1 MSPHRL
7 SSLPFP
13 RSLPARRALALALGA
28 GLLGAGCSV
37 AVEGGGDD
45 AGGADADGRA
55 AEDIAVEPA
64 ASAPFGSWA
73 SPIAAADLAKA
84 AVGTSDVR
92 VFGGKVYWRESRPDE
107 GGRQVL
113 RTLGDDGQPTTLTPA
128 EFSVRTR
135 VHEYGGSSYWV
146 MGERIVFANFADQ
159 RLYLQQ
165 GDTAPVAIT
174 PPKYQY
180 SDCVI
185 DAARGALVCV
195 REDHTEATKQAN
207 GEERNEIVRVAVP
220 AAESLASH
228 DAEATAAAG
237 TVLFTGTDFVAF
249 PRLSA
254 DGAQLAFITWNHPDM
269 PWDRTALHIAAVQAD
284 GRVGEPQRISS
295 GETAALEPQ
304 WAADGTLYFI
314 DEPPVDQRDGWW
326 NLYAWKDG
334 ATRAVAPMAREFGGA
349 LWSLGTQTYAL
360 TGRGTAIVR
369 TSRHAVDELGEL
381 DLTTGA
387 YRAFD
392 LPFVAFGDVSIDAQ
406 GRVITSGSAAADE
419 GAIIAV
425 DPATSAV
432 TRLHQPNALGMP
444 RELISV
450 GERIEF
456 PTAAG
461 PDGAA
466 RSAHA
471 TFYPPTNPAFQGPD
485 GAKPPLIVTIHGGPT
500 SVSKPSFS
508 LSRQYWTSRGFAI
521 VDVNYGGSTSY
532 GRDYRK
538 RLNGQWGVVDVQ
550 DAVAAV
556 DFLVAQGKVDAEQ
569 VAIRGG
575 SAGGFTTLAALA
587 FTDRFKAGANYFG
600 VSDIAGLA
608 ATSHK
613 FERKY
618 DVSLVGPPDEALYRA
633 RSPLFHLEGFA
644 EPLITFQGSEDRI
657 VTPDQSRKIVEA
669 LDAKGVMHAY
679 FEFEGEQH
687 GFRKAE
693 NIIRAQEAELAF
705 YGAVFGFTP
714 DDAVPAFEIKH
725 PRAPAAAP

>member
-1 MSPHRL
+1 MSPLRPTSPL
-7 SSLPFP
+7 FP
-13 RSLPARRALALALGA
+13 RSLPARRALALALGT
-28 GLLGAGCSV
+28 GLFATGCSGGAG
-37 AVEGGGDD
+37 EGSDN
-45 AGGADADGRA
+45 
-55 AEDIAVEPA
+55 A
-64 ASAPFGSWA
+64 ASGESAGAAAASVVAAPFGSWA
-73 SPIAAADLAKA
+73 SPIAAGDLAKA

-92 VFGGKVYWRESRPDE
+92 VFDGKVFWRESRPDE

-113 RTLGDDGQPTTLTPA
+113 RTLGTDGQPTTLTP
-128 EFSVRTR
+128 EGFSVRTR
-135 VHEYGGSSYWV
+135 VQEYGGSSYWV

-159 RLYLQQ
+159 RLYLQH
-165 GDTAPVAIT
+165 GEAAPVAIT
-174 PPKYQY
+174 PEKYQY
-180 SDCVI
+180 SDCVV

-195 REDHTEATKQAN
+195 REDHTEATTQTN
-207 GEERNEIVRVAVP
+207 GEERNEIVRVTVP
-220 AAESLASH
+220 DADALAAH
-228 DAEATAAAG
+228 DAAATAAAG
-237 TVLFTGTDFVAF
+237 TVLFTGTDFVAY

-254 DGAQLAFITWNHPDM
+254 DGTRLAFITWNHPDM
-269 PWDRTALHIAAVQAD
+269 PWDRTTLHVAPVAAD
-284 GRVGEPQRISS
+284 GTLGEPQRVAG
-295 GETAALEPQ
+295 GETAVLEPQ

-314 DEPPVDQRDGWW
+314 DETSGWW
-326 NLYAWKDG
+326 NLYAWDG
-334 ATRAVAPMAREFGGA
+334 SAARAVAPMEREFAGA
-349 LWSLGTQTYAL
+349 LWSLGTQTYVLA
-360 TGRGTAIVR
+360 GDGKAYVR
-369 TSRHAVDELGEL
+369 TSLEAVDELGEL
-381 DLTTGA
+381 DLATGA
-387 YRAFD
+387 YRAID
-392 LPFVAFGDVSIDAQ
+392 LPFVAFGDVSLDAQ
-406 GRVITSGSAAADE
+406 GRLITSAAAAADE
-419 GAIIAV
+419 GAILAV
-425 DPATSAV
+425 TPATGAV
-432 TRLHQPNALGMP
+432 ERLHQPNALGIP
-444 RELISV
+444 TELVSV

-466 RSAHA
+466 RTAHA
-471 TFYPPTNPAFQGPD
+471 TYYPPTNPGFRGPD

-500 SVSKPSFS
+500 SVSKPTFS

-532 GRDYRK
+532 GRAYRQ

-556 DFLVAQGKVDAEQ
+556 DFLVAQGKVDADK

-600 VSDIAGLA
+600 VSDIAALA

-613 FERKY
+613 FERQY

-633 RSPLFHLEGFA
+633 RSPIFHLEGFS

-714 DDAVPAFEIKH
+714 DDAVPPFEIKH
-725 PRAPAAAP
+725 PRGAAP

>member
-1 MSPHRL
+1 MSPHRPP
-7 SSLPFP
+7 SLPFP
-13 RSLPARRALALALGA
+13 RSLPARRALALALGV
-28 GLLGAGCSV
+28 GLLGTGCSV
-37 AVEGGGDD
+37 GGGGAED
-45 AGGADADGRA
+45 AGDAAGGHA
-55 AEDIAVEPA
+55 AAPA
-64 ASAPFGSWA
+64 ASPTTVAPFGSWA
-73 SPIAAADLAKA
+73 SPIGAADLAKA

-92 VFGGKVYWRESRPDE
+92 VFDGRVYWRESRPDE

-113 RTLGDDGQPTTLTPA
+113 RTLGDDGQPVTLTPA
-128 EFSVRTR
+128 DFSVRTR
-135 VHEYGGSSYWV
+135 VHEYGGSSHWRLGDDV
-146 MGERIVFANFADQ
+146 VFANFSDQ
-159 RLYLQQ
+159 RLYLQR
-165 GDTAPVAIT
+165 GEAAPVAIT
-174 PPKYQY
+174 PAKFQY
-180 SDCVI
+180 SDCAI
-185 DAARGALVCV
+185 DAPNRALICV
-195 REDHTEATKQAN
+195 REDHTDATKKAN
-207 GEERNEIVRVAVP
+207 GEERNEIVRLAVP
-220 AAESLASH
+220 SADALAAH
-228 DAEATAAAG
+228 DAEALDAAG
-237 TVLFTGTDFVAF
+237 RVLFTGTDFVAY

-254 DGAQLAFITWNHPDM
+254 DGARLAFITWNHPDM
-269 PWDRTALHIAAVQAD
+269 PWDRTALQVAAVQAD
-284 GRVGEPQRISS
+284 GTLGEAQRISS
-295 GETAALEPQ
+295 GDTAALEPQ

-314 DEPPVDQRDGWW
+314 DEPSGWW
-326 NLYAWKDG
+326 NLYAWDG
-334 ATRAVAPMAREFGGA
+334 SASRAVATMPREFGGA
-349 LWSLGTQTYAL
+349 LWSLGMRTYAL
-360 TGRGTAIVR
+360 TGDGKAVVR
-369 TSRHAVDELGEL
+369 TSLNAVDELGEL
-381 DLTTGA
+381 DLATGA
-387 YRAFD
+387 YRAID
-392 LPFVAFGDVSIDAQ
+392 LPFVAFGDVSLDAQ
-406 GRVITSGSAAADE
+406 GRVITSASAAADD

-425 DPATSAV
+425 DPTSGAV
-432 TRLHQPNALGMP
+432 TRLHQPNALGIP
-444 RELISV
+444 SELVSV

-461 PDGAA
+461 LDGAA
-466 RSAHA
+466 RTAHA
-471 TFYPPTNPAFQGPD
+471 TFYPPTNPGFRGPD

-500 SVSKPSFS
+500 SVSKPTFA

-521 VDVNYGGSTSY
+521 VDVNYGGSTSF

-556 DFLVAQGKVDAEQ
+556 DFLVAQGKVDAEK

-633 RSPLFHLEGFA
+633 RSPIFHLDGFS

-714 DDAVPAFEIKH
+714 DDAVPPFEIKH

>member
-1 MSPHRL
+1 MSPHRP
-7 SSLPFP
+7 SSLAFP
-13 RSLPARRALALALGA
+13 RSLPARRALALALGT
-28 GLLGAGCSV
+28 GLLGGGCSV
-37 AVEGGGDD
+37 AVDGGAND
-45 AGGADADGRA
+45 AGAADAAKSGS
-55 AEDIAVEPA
+55 PA
-64 ASAPFGSWA
+64 NAAPFGSWA

-92 VFGGKVYWRESRPDE
+92 VFDGRVYWRESRPDE

-113 RTLGDDGQPTTLTPA
+113 RTLGADGTPTTLTP
-128 EFSVRTR
+128 EGFSVRTR
-135 VHEYGGSSYWV
+135 VQEYGGSSYWV
-146 MGERIVFANFADQ
+146 MGQRIVFANFADQ

-165 GDTAPVAIT
+165 GEAAPVAIT
-174 PPKYQY
+174 PEKYQY

-195 REDHTEATKQAN
+195 REDHTEATKTAN
-207 GEERNEIVRVAVP
+207 GEERNEIVRVAIP
-220 AAESLASH
+220 AADALAAH
-228 DAEATAAAG
+228 DATATSSAG
-237 TVLFTGTDFVAF
+237 TVLFTGTDFVAY

-254 DGAQLAFITWNHPDM
+254 DGTRLAFISWNHPDM
-269 PWDRTALHIAAVQAD
+269 PWDRTTLHLAAVQAD
-284 GRVGEPQRISS
+284 GRLDAPRAITS
-295 GETAALEPQ
+295 GDTAALEPQ

-314 DEPPVDQRDGWW
+314 DETSGWW
-326 NLYAWKDG
+326 NLYAWDG
-334 ATRAVAPMAREFGGA
+334 DAARAIAPMEREFGGA
-349 LWSLGTQTYAL
+349 LWSLGMQTYVLSGDGKAY
-360 TGRGTAIVR
+360 VR
-369 TSRHAVDELGEL
+369 TSLKAVDELGEI
-381 DLTTGA
+381 DLASGA
-387 YRAFD
+387 YRAID
-392 LPFVAFGDVSIDAQ
+392 LPFVAFGDLSLDAR
-406 GRVITSGSAAADE
+406 GRLITSAAAAADE
-419 GAIIAV
+419 GAIL
-425 DPATSAV
+425 AV
-432 TRLHQPNALGMP
+432 TPTTGAVERLHQPNALGIP

-450 GERIEF
+450 GERVEF

-466 RSAHA
+466 RTAHA
-471 TFYPPTNPAFQGPD
+471 TFYPPTNPDFQGPD

-500 SVSKPSFS
+500 SVSKPSFA

-532 GRDYRK
+532 GRAYRQ

-556 DFLVAQGKVDAEQ
+556 DFLVAAGKVDAAQ

-600 VSDIAGLA
+600 VSDIKALA

-613 FERKY
+613 FERQY
-618 DVSLVGPPDEALYRA
+618 DVSLVGPPDEALYRS
-633 RSPLFHLEGFA
+633 RSPLFHLDGFS

-714 DDAVPAFEIKH
+714 DDAIAPVDIKH
-725 PRAPAAAP
+725 PKAAVR

>member
-1 MSPHRL
+1 
-7 SSLPFP
+7 
-13 RSLPARRALALALGA
+13 
-28 GLLGAGCSV
+28 
-37 AVEGGGDD
+37 
-45 AGGADADGRA
+45 
-55 AEDIAVEPA
+55 
-64 ASAPFGSWA
+64 
-73 SPIAAADLAKA
+73 IAAADLAKA
-84 AVGTSDVR
+84 AVSTSDVR
-92 VFGGKVYWRESRPDE
+92 VFDGRVYWRESRPDE

-113 RTLGDDGQPTTLTPA
+113 RTLGADGQPTTLTP
-128 EFSVRTR
+128 EGFSVRTR
-135 VHEYGGSSYWV
+135 VQEYGGSSYWV
-146 MGERIVFANFADQ
+146 MGERIVFANFTDQ

-165 GDTAPVAIT
+165 GETAPVAIT

-180 SDCVI
+180 SDCVV

-220 AAESLASH
+220 AAEALASH
-228 DAEATAAAG
+228 DAEATASAG
-237 TVLFTGTDFVAF
+237 TVLFTGTDFVAY

-254 DGAQLAFITWNHPDM
+254 DGARLAFITWNHPDM
-269 PWDRTALHIAAVQAD
+269 PWDRTTLHVAAVQPD
-284 GRVGEPQRISS
+284 GTLAEPQRVA
-295 GETAALEPQ
+295 GGDTAVLEPQ
-304 WAADGTLYFI
+304 WHSDGTLYFI
-314 DEPPVDQRDGWW
+314 DEPSGWW
-326 NLYAWKDG
+326 NLYAWNGD
-334 ATRAVAPMAREFGGA
+334 APRAVATMPREFGGP
-349 LWSLGTQTYAL
+349 LWSLGTQTYVLA
-360 TGRGTAIVR
+360 GDGKAVVR
-369 TSRHAVDELGEL
+369 TSHHAVDELGEL
-381 DLTTGA
+381 DLASGA
-387 YRAFD
+387 YRAVD
-392 LPFVAFGDVSIDAQ
+392 LPFVAFGDLSLDANGRIVSSA
-406 GRVITSGSAAADE
+406 SAAADE
-419 GAIIAV
+419 SAIIAV
-425 DPATSAV
+425 TPSDGAV
-432 TRLHQPNALGMP
+432 ERLHQPNELGLPQALV
-444 RELISV
+444 SV

-466 RSAHA
+466 RTAHA
-471 TFYPPTNPAFQGPD
+471 TFYPPTNPGFRGPE

-500 SVSKPSFS
+500 SVSKPSFA

-532 GRDYRK
+532 GREYRQ

-556 DFLVAQGKVDAEQ
+556 DFLVTAGKVDAEK

-600 VSDIAGLA
+600 VSDIAALA

-633 RSPLFHLEGFA
+633 RSPIFHLDGFK

-714 DDAVPAFEIKH
+714 DDAIAPVDIKH
-725 PRAPAAAP
+725 PRAAAP

>member
-1 MSPHRL
+1 MPSHPLLPRRRL
-7 SSLPFP
+7 VTTLCQGLGISLT
-13 RSLPARRALALALGA
+13 A
-28 GLLGAGCSV
+28 GLAVGA
-37 AVEGGGDD
+37 
-45 AGGADADGRA
+45 AGGTPPAPVRA
-55 AEDIAVEPA
+55 PY
-64 ASAPFGSWA
+64 GGWA
-73 SPIAAADLAKA
+73 SPIAAAELAKA

-92 VFGGKVYWRESRPDE
+92 VFDGRVYWRESRPDE

-113 RTLGDDGQPTTLTPA
+113 RTFGADGQPTTLTP
-128 EFSVRTR
+128 EGFSVRTR
-135 VHEYGGSSYWV
+135 VQEYGGSSYWV
-146 MGERIVFANFADQ
+146 LGERIVFANFVDQ

-165 GDTAPVAIT
+165 GEAAPVPIT
-174 PPKYQY
+174 PAKYQY

-220 AAESLASH
+220 TAEALAAH
-228 DAEATAAAG
+228 DAASTGAAG
-237 TVLFTGTDFVAF
+237 TVLFTGTDFVAY

-254 DGAQLAFITWNHPDM
+254 DGAKLAFIAWNHPDM
-269 PWDRTALHIAAVQAD
+269 PWDRTTLHVANVAAD
-284 GRVGEPQRISS
+284 GTVGEPQRVA
-295 GETAALEPQ
+295 GGDTAVLEPQ

-314 DEPPVDQRDGWW
+314 DETSGWW
-326 NLYAWKDG
+326 NLYAWDG
-334 ATRAVAPMAREFGGA
+334 SATRAVAPMEREFGGA
-349 LWSLGTQTYAL
+349 LWSLGMQSYVLA
-360 TGRGTAIVR
+360 GNGKAYVR

-381 DLTTGA
+381 DLATGA

-392 LPFVAFGDVSIDAQ
+392 LPFVAFGDVSLDAE
-406 GRVITSGSAAADE
+406 GRIITSASSATDE
-419 GAIIAV
+419 SALL
-425 DPATSAV
+425 AV
-432 TRLHQPNALGMP
+432 TPTTAAVARLHQPNALGIP
-444 RELISV
+444 TDFVSV
-450 GERIEF
+450 GERIAF
-456 PTAAG
+456 PTAPGA
-461 PDGAA
+461 DGAP
-466 RSAHA
+466 RTAHA
-471 TFYPPTNPAFQGPD
+471 TYYPPTHSGFRGPD

-500 SVSKPSFS
+500 SVSKPTFS
-508 LSRQYWTSRGFAI
+508 LARQYWTSRGFAI

-532 GRDYRK
+532 GRAYRQ

-556 DFLVAQGKVDAEQ
+556 DFLVAQGKADAAK

-600 VSDIAGLA
+600 VSDIAALA

-613 FERKY
+613 FERQY

-633 RSPLFHLEGFA
+633 RSPIFHLEGFT
-644 EPLITFQGSEDRI
+644 EPLITFQGAEDRI
-657 VTPDQSRKIVEA
+657 VTPDQSRRIVEA

-714 DDAVPAFEIKH
+714 DDPIAPIGLKH
-725 PRAPAAAP
+725 ADATK

>member
-1 MSPHRL
+1 MSVHRP
-7 SSLPFP
+7 SFRVFP

-28 GLLGAGCSV
+28 GLFATGCSRDGGTGAVDAAGAGSPAPAPTV
-37 AVEGGGDD
+37 A
-45 AGGADADGRA
+45 A
-55 AEDIAVEPA
+55 
-64 ASAPFGSWA
+64 FGSWA

-92 VFGGKVYWRESRPDE
+92 VFDGRVYWRESRPDE
-107 GGRQVL
+107 GGRLVL
-113 RTLGDDGQPTTLTPA
+113 RTLGADGQPRTLTP
-128 EFSVRTR
+128 EGFSVRTR

-146 MGERIVFANFADQ
+146 LGERIVFANFADQ
-159 RLYLQQ
+159 RLYVQQ
-165 GDTAPVAIT
+165 GDAAPVAIT
-174 PPKYQY
+174 PEKYQY
-180 SDCVI
+180 SDCVV

-220 AAESLASH
+220 AADALATH
-228 DAEATAAAG
+228 DASATAAAG
-237 TVLFTGTDFVAF
+237 TVLFTGTDFVAY
-249 PRLSA
+249 PRLSS
-254 DGAQLAFITWNHPDM
+254 DGARLAFIAWNHPDM
-269 PWDRTALHIAAVQAD
+269 PWDRTTLHVAAVAAD
-284 GRVGEPQRISS
+284 GSLGEPRRIA
-295 GETAALEPQ
+295 GGDTAVLEPQ
-304 WAADGTLYFI
+304 WAADGTLHFI
-314 DEPPVDQRDGWW
+314 DETSGWW
-326 NLYAWKDG
+326 NLYAWDG
-334 ATRAVAPMAREFGGA
+334 NAIRAVAPMEREFGGP
-349 LWSLGTQTYAL
+349 LWSLGTQTYVLA
-360 TGRGTAIVR
+360 GNGKAYVR
-369 TSRHAVDELGEL
+369 TSRNAVDALGEI
-381 DLTTGA
+381 DLASGA

-392 LPFVAFGDVSIDAQ
+392 LPFVAFGDVSLDAA
-406 GRVITSGSAAADE
+406 GRIITSAAAAADE
-419 GAIIAV
+419 GALVAV
-425 DPATSAV
+425 DPATGAV
-432 TRLHQPNALGMP
+432 TRLHQPNALGIP
-444 RELISV
+444 SDLVSV

-456 PTAAG
+456 PTTPG
-461 PDGAA
+461 PDGVA
-466 RSAHA
+466 RTAHA
-471 TFYPPTNPAFQGPD
+471 TYYPPTNPAFRGPD

-500 SVSKPSFS
+500 SVSKPTFA

-521 VDVNYGGSTSY
+521 VDVNYGGSTSF

-556 DFLVAQGKVDAEQ
+556 DFLVAQGKVDAGQ

-600 VSDIAGLA
+600 VSDIAALA

-633 RSPLFHLEGFA
+633 RSPIFHLDGFS
-644 EPLITFQGSEDRI
+644 EPLITFQGAEDRV

-679 FEFEGEQH
+679 FEFGGEQH
-687 GFRKAE
+687 GFRQAA

-714 DDAVPAFEIKH
+714 DDAVPPFEIRH
-725 PRAPAAAP
+725 RRPPAP

>member
-1 MSPHRL
+1 MSAHRP
-7 SSLPFP
+7 SSRLLP
-13 RSLPARRALALALGA
+13 RSLPARRALSLALGA
-28 GLLGAGCSV
+28 GLFATACSRDAGTGA
-37 AVEGGGDD
+37 ADD
-45 AGGADADGRA
+45 AGAGSPAP
-55 AEDIAVEPA
+55 AV
-64 ASAPFGSWA
+64 APFGSWA

-92 VFGGKVYWRESRPDE
+92 VFDGRVYWRESRPDE
-107 GGRQVL
+107 GGRLVL
-113 RTLGDDGQPTTLTPA
+113 RTLGADGQPRTLTP
-128 EFSVRTR
+128 EGFSVRTR

-146 MGERIVFANFADQ
+146 LGERIVFANFADQ

-165 GDTAPVAIT
+165 GDAAPVAIT
-174 PPKYQY
+174 PEKYQY
-180 SDCVI
+180 SDCVV

-220 AAESLASH
+220 AADALATH
-228 DAEATAAAG
+228 DASATAAAG
-237 TVLFTGTDFVAF
+237 TVLFTGTDFVAY
-249 PRLSA
+249 PRLSS
-254 DGAQLAFITWNHPDM
+254 DGARLAFIAWNHPDM
-269 PWDRTALHIAAVQAD
+269 PWDRTTLHVAAVAAD
-284 GRVGEPQRISS
+284 GSLDEPRRIA
-295 GETAALEPQ
+295 GGDTAVLEPQ
-304 WAADGTLYFI
+304 WAADGTLYFV
-314 DEPPVDQRDGWW
+314 DETSGWW
-326 NLYAWKDG
+326 NLYAWDG
-334 ATRAVAPMAREFGGA
+334 EAIRAVAPMERELGGA
-349 LWSLGTQTYAL
+349 LWSLGTQTYVLA
-360 TGRGTAIVR
+360 GNGKAYVR
-369 TSRHAVDELGEL
+369 TSRNAVDALGEI
-381 DLTTGA
+381 DLASGA

-392 LPFVAFGDVSIDAQ
+392 LPFVAFGDIALDAA
-406 GRVITSGSAAADE
+406 GRVITSAAAAADE
-419 GAIIAV
+419 GALL
-425 DPATSAV
+425 AV
-432 TRLHQPNALGMP
+432 TPASSTVERLHQPNALGIP
-444 RELISV
+444 TGLVSV

-456 PTAAG
+456 PTAPG

-466 RSAHA
+466 RTAHA
-471 TFYPPTNPAFQGPD
+471 TYFPPTNPGFRGPD

-500 SVSKPSFS
+500 SVSRPVFA
-508 LSRQYWTSRGFAI
+508 LSRQYWTRRGFAI
-521 VDVNYGGSTSY
+521 VDVNYGGSTTY

-556 DFLVAQGKVDAEQ
+556 DFLVAQGKVDVDQ

-600 VSDIAGLA
+600 VSDIAALA

-613 FERKY
+613 FERQY

-633 RSPLFHLEGFA
+633 RSPIFHLEGFR
-644 EPLITFQGSEDRI
+644 EPLITFQGAEDRV

-687 GFRKAE
+687 GFRKAA

-714 DDAVPAFEIKH
+714 DDAVPPFEIKH
-725 PRAPAAAP
+725 RRAGSPKRP

>member
-1 MSPHRL
+1 MALHHPTRR
-7 SSLPFP
+7 PAP

-28 GLLGAGCSV
+28 GLLAAGCTVTDRDGSAPVNAGAGRS
-37 AVEGGGDD
+37 
-45 AGGADADGRA
+45 
-55 AEDIAVEPA
+55 PA
-64 ASAPFGSWA
+64 TTAPFGSWA
-73 SPIAAADLAKA
+73 SPIAAGDLAKA

-92 VFGGKVYWRESRPDE
+92 VFDGKVYWRESRPDE

-113 RTLGDDGQPTTLTPA
+113 RTLGADGQPATLTP
-128 EFSVRTR
+128 EGFSVRTR
-135 VHEYGGSSYWV
+135 VQEYGGSSYWV

-165 GDTAPVAIT
+165 GDAAPVAIT
-174 PPKYQY
+174 PEKYQY
-180 SDCVI
+180 SDCVV

-220 AAESLASH
+220 TAEALAAH
-228 DAEATAAAG
+228 DAAATAAAG
-237 TVLFTGTDFVAF
+237 TVLFTGTDFVAY

-254 DGAQLAFITWNHPDM
+254 DGAKLAFIAWNHPDM
-269 PWDRTALHIAAVQAD
+269 PWDRTTLNVATVAAD
-284 GRVGEPQRISS
+284 GTVGEPRRVA
-295 GETAALEPQ
+295 GGDTAVLEPQ
-304 WAADGTLYFI
+304 WADDGTLYFI
-314 DEPPVDQRDGWW
+314 DETSGWW
-326 NLYAWKDG
+326 NLYAWNG
-334 ATRAVAPMAREFGGA
+334 EATRAVAPMAREFGGA
-349 LWSLGTQTYAL
+349 LWSLGMQTYVLA
-360 TGRGTAIVR
+360 GNGKAYVR
-369 TSRHAVDELGEL
+369 TSLNAVDELGEL
-381 DLTTGA
+381 DLATGA
-387 YRAFD
+387 YRALD
-392 LPFVAFGDVSIDAQ
+392 LPFVAFGDVSLDAG
-406 GRVITSGSAAADE
+406 GRIITSAAAAADE
-419 GAIIAV
+419 GALLAV
-425 DPATSAV
+425 TPATGAV
-432 TRLHQPNALGMP
+432 ARLHQPNALGIP
-444 RELISV
+444 TELVSV
-450 GERIEF
+450 GERIVF

-466 RSAHA
+466 RTAHA
-471 TFYPPTNPAFQGPD
+471 TYYPPTNPAYQGPE

-500 SVSKPSFS
+500 SVSKPTFS

-556 DFLVAQGKVDAEQ
+556 DFLVASGKVDADK

-600 VSDIAGLA
+600 VSDIAALA

-633 RSPLFHLEGFA
+633 RSPIFHLEGFT

-669 LDAKGVMHAY
+669 LDARGVMHAY

-705 YGAVFGFTP
+705 YGAVFGFAP
-714 DDAVPAFEIKH
+714 DDAIAPVDIKH
-725 PRAPAAAP
+725 PRPPSP